1 MTSPEHNPTDPLCQ
15 CSDCIRGWM
24 SDNFIESM
32 PLPDAANVLLF
43 AACGIDTSDADF
55 DPESWLGEALDHAP
69 IAALWAAWRITLS
82 QGEEAAP

>member
-1 MTSPEHNPTDPLCQ
+1 MPLPGTNNETHTGMETCQ
-15 CSDCIRGWM
+15 CADCIRGWM
-24 SDNFIESM
+24 ADNFIESM

-69 IAALWAAWRITLS
+69 IAVLWAAWNIALL
-82 QGEEAAP
+82 EE